1 MIYRRHKSQIALP
14 IASAIFCTGE
24 YTKALKRVLQHVP
37 EQQLRYYRTQS
48 LLQYPFKF
56 TVKGVKSVVTALQ
69 E

>member
-1 MIYRRHKSQIALP
+1 MIYRRHKAKRSADK
-14 IASAIFCTGE
+14 ASAIFLYADTL
-24 YTKALKRVLQHVP
+24 KAPACFGMFL
-37 EQQLRYYRTQS
+37 QQLRYYRTQS